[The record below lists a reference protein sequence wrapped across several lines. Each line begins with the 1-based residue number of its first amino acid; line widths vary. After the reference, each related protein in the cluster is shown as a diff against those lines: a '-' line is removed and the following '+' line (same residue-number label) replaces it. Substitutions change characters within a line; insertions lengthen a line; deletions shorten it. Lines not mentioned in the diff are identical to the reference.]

1 MFAAARSVSK
11 ISAII
16 GMYDLLAPCYFGSYL
31 VRHCRIVLDRYARVR
46 SRGEF
51 LREIDD
57 SNGVFFVIFLVVYA
71 SEAVDSV
78 YFPS

>member
-1 MFAAARSVSK
+1 M
-11 ISAII
+11 
-16 GMYDLLAPCYFGSYL
+16 
-31 VRHCRIVLDRYARVR
+31 RHCRIVLDRYARVR

-57 SNGVFFVIFLVVYA
+57 SNGVFFVIFLVVNA